1 MYVRLAFSVAAHLEP
16 DILIVDEVLAVGD
29 AEFQKK
35 CLGKMEEVTK
45 NQGRTIL
52 FVSHNMAAIERICSK
67 TILLKNG
74 NIIFS
79 GDTEDA
85 ISKYRKMNSENNN
98 FVLDSKIIRR
108 GDGRIKLTHF
118 QIEDNGGNVLDSVKN
133 GSDIKF
139 VFFYKCNIPEKIKKV
154 DVGFSILKHGVM
166 ISKLYSSFIGQY
178 IYDIKE
184 SGGLSSKSKIFLLL
198 LEDMKLQE
206 ESLLTELK
214 QTGHRN
220 LSALLRLLEVNFI
233 KKII

>member
-29 AEFQKK
+29 AEFQEK
-35 CLGKMEEVTK
+35 CLGK
-45 NQGRTIL
+45 NGRGDEKSRSDNT

-85 ISKYRKMNSENNN
+85 ISKYQEKMNSENNN

-133 GSDIKF
+133 GSDIRICIF
-139 VFFYKCNIPEKIKKV
+139 INAIFPKK
-154 DVGFSILKHGVM
+154 
-166 ISKLYSSFIGQY
+166 
-178 IYDIKE
+178 
-184 SGGLSSKSKIFLLL
+184 
-198 LEDMKLQE
+198 
-206 ESLLTELK
+206 
-214 QTGHRN
+214 
-220 LSALLRLLEVNFI
+220 
-233 KKII
+233 